1 MMRAHAEHLR
11 LPLLAAIVGLI
22 SCIAG
27 IGLLKLIWLITN
39 FCYHGRISAHE
50 GTPDFST
57 LGPWGI
63 LVPCAGGLV
72 IGVIARFG
80 SAEIRGH
87 GIPEAMQGVI
97 EKRSRI
103 PLKVAL
109 LKPLSTAISI
119 GTGGPFGAE
128 GPVIATGGATGS
140 LLGQIVPCSTA
151 ERKIL
156 LAAGAAAGMTA
167 VFGTPLA
174 GVLLAIELLLFEFR
188 GRSLIPVAIAAG
200 SAMGLRALFHEPFP
214 MLPAVSVEA
223 PGPVLSAGS
232 VLVGLAAGGAAVFI
246 TRALHGIEGLYER
259 LPVHWMWWPALGGLA
274 VGLIG
279 WIDPRTL
286 GPGYGNLRGLLS
298 GEMAAG
304 MLATLALLKFASWSL
319 CLGSGTAGG
328 TLAPVMTLGGACGA
342 LAVHLLHAVPGFESM
357 PAGLGALVG
366 MAAIFAGISRALLA
380 SVAFGF
386 EATHST
392 AAFGPL
398 LLGCAV
404 AVLVSRL
411 AMHESMMTEK
421 LARKGVK
428 VPSDYEPDVL
438 HGFTVAQAM
447 LRHPLTLSPS
457 ETVSALAERI
467 AGTAPGW
474 STARLFPITDEAG
487 VLLGVISRADVLA
500 AVQAAPAAT
509 VLEAGVERPVVAH
522 PHESLAE
529 AADRMILHDI
539 GRLPVV
545 APHGPP
551 LLRGLLT
558 RREILQARQHRLD
571 AERRETRPG

>member
-1 MMRAHAEHLR
+1 M
-11 LPLLAAIVGLI
+11 AALVGAVVA
-22 SCIAG
+22 IAG

-39 FCYHGRISAHE
+39 LSFHGRISTHE
-50 GTPDFST
+50 GSADFST
-57 LGPWGI
+57 LGAWGI
-63 LVPCAGGLV
+63 LVPCAGGLI
-72 IGVIARFG
+72 IGMIARFG
-80 SAEIRGH
+80 SAEVRGH

-103 PLKVAL
+103 SLKVAI

-128 GPVIATGGATGS
+128 GPIIATDGAVSS
-140 LLGQIVPCSTA
+140 LFGQVIPSSTV

-214 MLPAVSVEA
+214 MLPLVSVEA
-223 PGPVLSAGS
+223 PGPVLSGGS
-232 VLVGLAAGGAAVFI
+232 VLIGLAAGGASVFI
-246 TRALHGIEGLYER
+246 TWALHAIEDLYER

-274 VGLIG
+274 VGFIG

-286 GPGYGNLRGLLS
+286 GPGYHNLRELLS
-298 GEMAAG
+298 GEMALGA
-304 MLATLALLKFASWSL
+304 LATLALLKFLSWSI

-328 TLAPVMTLGGACGA
+328 TLAPVMTLGGVCGA
-342 LAVHLLHAVPGFESM
+342 LTVHLLHAVPGFEGM
-357 PAGLGALVG
+357 PVGIGALVG
-366 MAAIFAGISRALLA
+366 MAAIFAGVSRALLT

-386 EATHST
+386 EATHSS
-392 AAFGPL
+392 AAFGLL
-398 LLGCAV
+398 LLGCAI

-428 VPSDYEPDVL
+428 VPSDYEPDIL
-438 HGFTVAQAM
+438 HGFTVEEAM
-447 LRHPLTLSPS
+447 LKQPLTISRTI
-457 ETVSALAERI
+457 TVSRLAERI
-467 AGTAPGW
+467 SGTEEPW
-474 STARLFPITDEAG
+474 STARLFPIVDEAG
-487 VLLGVISRADVLA
+487 ILLGVISRADVLA
-500 AVQAAPAAT
+500 AVQVAPDSS
-509 VLEAGVERPVVAH
+509 VLEAVVERPVVAH
-522 PHESLAE
+522 PHESLSD
-529 AADRMILHDI
+529 AADRMIHHEI

-545 APHGPP
+545 AAEGPSV
-551 LLRGLLT
+551 LYGLLS
-558 RREILQARQHRLD
+558 RREILQARQHRIE
-571 AERRETRPG
+571 AEKR